1 MAGRGD
7 YGFSVYPELSLVPGL
22 AFAHRHKSSSMTCS
36 KKRPGD
42 FTEAYV
48 TGQMVSKNYPLSKR
62 FF

>member
-22 AFAHRHKSSSMTCS
+22 AY
-36 KKRPGD
+36 